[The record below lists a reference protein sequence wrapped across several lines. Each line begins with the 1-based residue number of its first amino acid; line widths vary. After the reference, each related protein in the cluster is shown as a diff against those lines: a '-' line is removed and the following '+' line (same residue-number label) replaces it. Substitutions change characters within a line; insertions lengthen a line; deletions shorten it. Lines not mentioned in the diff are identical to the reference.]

1 MADFGALEARAKQFR
16 REILETISGAG
27 AGHPGG
33 SLSAIDILTYL
44 YYEKL
49 NIYPADSKNEE
60 RDRFIMSKGH
70 ASPALYVVLASR
82 GFFEKKEL
90 SSFRKL
96 GAMLQGHV
104 YAKVPGVEL
113 STGSLGQGLS
123 FANGMAL
130 AGKIKGKS
138 FKVYCLL
145 GDGEMQEGQVWEA
158 LMTAVH
164 HKLDNLCIII
174 DANKVQQNGLVK
186 EIKNIEPLAEKLK
199 SFGCEVSEIDGHN
212 MEEIAAA
219 FAGFGKVKNKPYVI
233 KANTIK
239 GKGVSFMEL
248 NSKWHG
254 KAPNKEELAAAL
266 KELL

>member
-1 MADFGALEARAKQFR
+1 M
-16 REILETISGAG
+16 
-27 AGHPGG
+27 
-33 SLSAIDILTYL
+33 
-44 YYEKL
+44 
-49 NIYPADSKNEE
+49 
-60 RDRFIMSKGH
+60 
-70 ASPALYVVLASR
+70 VLANK

-90 SSFRKL
+90 KNFRKL
-96 GAMLQGHV
+96 GALLQGHV
-104 YAKVPGVEL
+104 YTGVPGVEL

-130 AGKIKGKS
+130 AGKLKDLP
-138 FKVYCLL
+138 FKVYCML

-164 HKLDNLCIII
+164 HQLDNICIII
-174 DANKVQQNGLVK
+174 DTNKVQQNGLVS
-186 EIKNIEPLAEKLK
+186 EIKNLEPLTRKLK
-199 SFGCEVSEIDGHN
+199 SFGCEVMEIDGHN
-212 MEEIAAA
+212 MEEISTALE
-219 FAGFGKVKNKPYVI
+219 GFGKVKNKPYVI